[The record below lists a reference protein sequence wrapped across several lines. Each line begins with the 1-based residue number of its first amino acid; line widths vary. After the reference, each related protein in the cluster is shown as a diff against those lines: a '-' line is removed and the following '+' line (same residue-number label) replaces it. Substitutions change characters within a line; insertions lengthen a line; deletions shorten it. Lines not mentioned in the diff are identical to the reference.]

1 MIQAGGFV
9 FDLDFVIS
17 VLVVFAVLYIGAI
30 VWVLWSRLRGAP
42 WVPTPLRIA
51 HKMLSMAQVQPS
63 EVVYDLGCGDGRILI
78 LAARWFGAR
87 AVGVEIDPIRYL
99 MTRILVSVLGLNARV
114 KVIYGDFFKQDLS
127 QADVVTLFLLQ
138 DTNDSLSLKLIEEL
152 RPGARLVSYKFSFSA
167 LTLLRQDEDDEL
179 FVYVK

>member
-1 MIQAGGFV
+1 MIQVGGFM
-9 FDLDFVIS
+9 FNLDFVIS
-17 VLVVFAVLYIGAI
+17 VLIVFVILYLCAI
-30 VWVLWSRLRGAP
+30 VWVLWSQLRGAP

-51 HKMLSMAQVQPS
+51 DKMLSLTQVQPG

-78 LAARWFGAR
+78 LAARRFGAH

-99 MTRILVSVLGLNARV
+99 MTRFLVAVLGLSDRV
-114 KVIYGDFFKQDLS
+114 KVIFGDFFKQDLS
-127 QADVVTLFLLQ
+127 QADVITLFLLQ
-138 DTNDSLSLKLIEEL
+138 GTNDSLSLKLVEEL

-167 LTLLRQDEDDEL
+167 LTLLYQDEDDDI